1 MVGPT
6 ITENERKESDVGRSG
21 NFKNLDINK
30 HQSVYIMKT
39 GGASD
44 FFQE

>member
-1 MVGPT
+1 MVGSNVM
-6 ITENERKESDVGRSG
+6 ENERKESDVGRSG
-21 NFKNLDINK
+21 NFKSLDINK
-30 HQSVYIMKT
+30 NQSVYIMKT